1 MSSNDIVYYFFLTL
15 FRSQESIEENILE
28 LQKRKA
34 ALSDMTFS
42 EKLSKQE
49 VLKRRLEDLKCLF
62 RGSSDLIKKAPR
74 DP

>member
-1 MSSNDIVYYFFLTL
+1 MSSNDIVFFFFLTF

-62 RGSSDLIKKAPR
+62 RGSSDLIKKVPR